1 MKQYEK
7 PLGEKILEAVILT
20 IAVIGTAFVC
30 YGFYQILDVMF
41 IRSHSC

>member
-1 MKQYEK
+1 MKHYEK

-20 IAVIGTAFVC
+20 IAITGTAFMC
-30 YGFYQILDVMF
+30 YGFYEILDVVF